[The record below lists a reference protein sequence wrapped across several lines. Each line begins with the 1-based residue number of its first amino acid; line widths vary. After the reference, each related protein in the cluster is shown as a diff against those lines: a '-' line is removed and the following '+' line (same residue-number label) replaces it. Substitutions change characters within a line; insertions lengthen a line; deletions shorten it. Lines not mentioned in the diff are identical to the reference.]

1 MLNFKIIALSS
12 QSIFEQKNIPHKE
25 RHIIRWKRVVHQ
37 REKHNADK
45 QPQQRR

>member
-12 QSIFEQKNIPHKE
+12 QSIFEKKE
-25 RHIIRWKRVVHQ
+25 YSLVETYIIRWKRVVHQ
-37 REKHNADK
+37 IEKHNADK